1 MGLVYLQGLP
11 GLKQGGAKGVAF
23 QLVNAI
29 DVQGVSKFRYQQ
41 LPLTSHA
48 LIKLTF
54 VNAL

>member
-29 DVQGVSKFRYQQ
+29 DVQGF
-41 LPLTSHA
+41 A
-48 LIKLTF
+48 LVAGNTEDDGIVLG
-54 VNAL
+54 